1 MDWPL
6 RWLLPC
12 TPLRLIARPL
22 TAAAL
27 PPVARLDEE
36 VFGVVDSA
44 PRPSPEAAVP
54 PAAALPPVPA
64 TPLDP
69 LAPAEPAPV
78 PTVEADWANTAPAAP
93 NSNNAAAALRTKR
106 LA

>member
-1 MDWPL
+1 MVCPVRFWF
-6 RWLLPC
+6 PC
-12 TPLRLIARPL
+12 TPLWLIALPL

-27 PPVARLDEE
+27 PPVERLDDE

-44 PRPSPEAAVP
+44 PSPSPDAEVP

-69 LAPAEPAPV
+69 LAPTEPAPA
-78 PTVEADWANTAPAAP
+78 PTVEAD
-93 NSNNAAAALRTKR
+93 
-106 LA
+106 